1 MDSSSGE
8 DAATN
13 AKTAKTGKT
22 NTKQPNLKLAF
33 INPFSHKP
41 RSSASAYTRKSP
53 SRPISDQSEAVA
65 ADEPRAH
72 VLTRSRSEDVTPR
85 VREEWGDELWNQGAL
100 KQSAIFL
107 RESVAEYEKEASIQQ
122 WTDLIKVNANISE
135 LEKAVADSTK
145 NRRLSNDESADGLS
159 NFSKVALEYSKML
172 DVVMNQA
179 PEYAGLAW
187 GVSAP
192 LDAYWSSF
200 RTRLIFARL
209 SECYW

>member
-1 MDSSSGE
+1 
-8 DAATN
+8 
-13 AKTAKTGKT
+13 
-22 NTKQPNLKLAF
+22 
-33 INPFSHKP
+33 
-41 RSSASAYTRKSP
+41 
-53 SRPISDQSEAVA
+53 VA
-65 ADEPRAH
+65 ADEPQAH
-72 VLTRSRSEDVTPR
+72 VLTRSRSEDVAPR
-85 VREEWGDELWNQGAL
+85 VREEWGNELWNQGVL
-100 KQSAIFL
+100 KQSAAFL
-107 RESVAEYEKEASIQQ
+107 RESVAEYEKEATIQQ

-145 NRRLSNDESADGLS
+145 NKRLTNDESADGLS

-192 LDAYWSSF
+192 TNAYWSSF